1 MVIVEICCS
10 SKASFNNA
18 IKGGASRLE
27 LCENLR
33 DDGLTPSNAFLKKVL
48 KIASIPTHILIR
60 PRAGNFVYNV
70 QEVNT
75 IAAQIEMAKSMG
87 VKGVVIGTLNK
98 DNSLP
103 IKVLKYM
110 VKLAKPLDLTFHRA
124 FDKVIQPK
132 DSLKKIIDLGFDRIL
147 TSGQESTANS
157 GFKLLIE
164 LQKIADDQL
173 VIMPGG
179 GINDQNCNLFFQAG
193 FKEIHLSAKGS
204 EKTADGEPVS
214 DLTTIEKV
222 VLSASKFK
230 KNF

>member
-1 MVIVEICCS
+1 MIVEICCS
-10 SKASFNNA
+10 SKASLDNA

>member
-1 MVIVEICCS
+1 MIVEICCS
-10 SKASFNNA
+10 SKASLDNA

-103 IKVLKYM
+103 IKVLKNM
-110 VKLAKPLDLTFHRA
+110 VELAKPLDLTFHRA

-193 FKEIHLSAKGS
+193 FNEVHLSAKGS

-230 KNF
+230 KKN

>member
-1 MVIVEICCS
+1 MIVEICCS
-10 SKASFNNA
+10 SKASLDNA

-157 GFKLLIE
+157 GLKLLIE

-230 KNF
+230 KKN